1 MVTYHYLTILHGN
14 QSLSDNFHGYVS
26 LSANRETRC
35 PSLEC
40 CGSDREVGLQINPF
54 TRVFGNGLFHLCIT
68 LEHLLNTVPYS
79 AMFDIALVLHGP
91 VFFFLKFD
99 LFP

>member
-14 QSLSDNFHGYVS
+14 QSLSDNLHGYIS

-54 TRVFGNGLFHLCIT
+54 TRVFCKW
-68 LEHLLNTVPYS
+68 TVPFVYYTKWTS
-79 AMFDIALVLHGP
+79 PLMHNGESVDSE
-91 VFFFLKFD
+91 
-99 LFP
+99 